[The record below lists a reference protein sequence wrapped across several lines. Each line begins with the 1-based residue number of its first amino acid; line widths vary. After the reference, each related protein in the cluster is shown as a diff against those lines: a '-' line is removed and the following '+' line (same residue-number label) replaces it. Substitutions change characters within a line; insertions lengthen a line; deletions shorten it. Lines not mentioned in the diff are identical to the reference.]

1 MSLFGLFEQIDESPI
16 GCSKGHTHT
25 KHPYNVNQPG
35 CNKCIKSYLKRI
47 ILHYNCQNKAKP
59 ISQQLLK

>member
-25 KHPYNVNQPG
+25 QNILTTLINLVAINA
-35 CNKCIKSYLKRI
+35 LKRI